1 MGQGPGGNGG
11 ATEGT
16 GAAVG
21 RGGTL
26 GFGGTT
32 PAGGGATGSG
42 GANRTG
48 GVGGVGGTLGT
59 GGMVSV
65 GGTPVSGG
73 AGGAA
78 GTTGSSP
85 AFGMACTTNDDC
97 PSGSTCCDGSNES
110 CDGTRLPTGDG
121 TNPGEFV
128 VSSDGLT
135 VTDTITGL
143 VWQRGGADTR
153 AACTTDPLTCTQA
166 QAEAYCAG
174 LTLGSFS
181 DWRLPATHEVETI
194 VDLAQSAPATD
205 RTAFS
210 DTISSYY
217 WTSSPYALSSGSAWE
232 LDFASGYSYSD
243 AVGTL
248 NSVRCVRGAR
258 CYPTSRFVVSSGL
271 VTDTLTGLVWQQ
283 QASAATMTV
292 ADAQS
297 YCSAAGS
304 GFRLPALKE
313 LESLVD
319 LTVTPSPPINQ
330 TAFPNTPADAYW
342 TSSPYA
348 GSSGYAWSVSFNVG
362 DSLSYDVG
370 SILRVRCVR

>member
-1 MGQGPGGNGG
+1 MGQGPGGNVG
-11 ATEGT
+11 ATEGM

-42 GANRTG
+42 GANRAG

-97 PSGSTCCDGSNES
+97 PSGSTCCNGSDES

-128 VSSDGLT
+128 VSADGLT

-143 VWQRGGADTR
+143 VWQVDYSRCAPEPCVLTDADAEVYCNGQGG
-153 AACTTDPLTCTQA
+153 
-166 QAEAYCAG
+166 
-174 LTLGSFS
+174 S
-181 DWRLPATHEVETI
+181 DWRLPAEHELYTI
-194 VDLAQSAPATD
+194 VDSAKYNPAIDVATFPNM
-205 RTAFS
+205 AA
-210 DTISSYY
+210 SSY
-217 WTSSPYALSSGSAWE
+217 WTTSSLAGSSGSAWSV
-232 LDFASGYSYSD
+232 DFFAGDSANSYASY
-243 AVGTL
+243 TL
-248 NSVRCVRGAR
+248 YAACVRGSR
-258 CYPTSRFVVSSGL
+258 CYPTSRFMVSGGL
-271 VTDTLTGLVWQQ
+271 VTDTLTTLVWQQ
-283 QASAATMTV
+283 QGSTSEMTW
-292 ADAQS
+292 ADAQA
-297 YCSAAGS
+297 YCSAAG
-304 GFRLPALKE
+304 FRLPTLKE

-319 LTVTPSPPINQ
+319 LTVASAPTINQ
-330 TAFPNTPADAYW
+330 AAFPNTAVDAYW
-342 TSSPYA
+342 TSSPFA
-348 GSSGYAWSVSFNVG
+348 GSSGFAWLVSFEYAYSGNAAVG
-362 DSLSYDVG
+362 DHSMA
-370 SILRVRCVR
+370 RCVY